1 MGWPR
6 PNVPFLEALLVELV
20 FACGFPWVA
29 ASGAW
34 RPVVVCEEMGHA
46 AKVELVVANWPF
58 EVGFGSSTLAIDRAQ
73 THGAV

>member
-1 MGWPR
+1 M
-6 PNVPFLEALLVELV
+6 
-20 FACGFPWVA
+20 
-29 ASGAW
+29 
-34 RPVVVCEEMGHA
+34 CEEMGHA